1 MSRIAQD
8 NASSQDQNRLQIDP
22 GKPFSVAQS
31 AAGLVSATARRL
43 AIQATRQ
50 VMADG
55 SVICQDSPPGVGWIL
70 DIYDGV
76 TSKGN
81 LRFKPRRYYATRDR
95 AITAWK
101 ELTQCSH

>member
-8 NASSQDQNRLQIDP
+8 NASSPDQNRLQIDP
-22 GKPFSVAQS
+22 GVPFSPSSVATGMAKAKAQ
-31 AAGLVSATARRL
+31 RL

-55 SVICQDSPPGVGWIL
+55 SVICQDSPPGIGWIL

-81 LRFKPRRYYATRDR
+81 LRFKPRRYYATKDR

-101 ELTQCSH
+101 ELTSAR